1 MNQKLTKCHY
11 LFQDHDLLDT
21 HELHP
26 NSFSALFDQRY
37 SPSPSSTTNKTS
49 PTEHSTL
56 IDPTTTCS
64 PPQHNHDLHKAT
76 FTSYCFGKNETH
88 FNRISKNNLLIARLL
103 SGDCG
108 RNQNPRKL
116 NPPTTAVQHCC
127 FIIPIISVECDR
139 IQFIDSKINQIN
151 NKINGEC
158 AIVRWPINVVLVAR
172 LVSIINS
179 CDHNFVSVHWPSCR
193 QCADPG
199 FDWIT
204 VPYLNVALMQSVNT
218 TNDLINSK
226 QTNNYDNYTRN
237 YNDNT
242 KNNIC
247 DIFCTKLRQYFV
259 ELNIGIVASSD
270 AFVNIQEFH
279 SFRVHKLKCRLK
291 EALHGQSK
299 DISELIHVL
308 ACTKRPRRKRRRR
321 NCNDQQ
327 HKNRQRDKSIDKL
340 TLKSSSRNSES
351 LYTIPSSSLS
361 SIPSPSR
368 RPITSQQRSTC
379 NSKVSRKHYQTFCE
393 GNVSQLLRV
402 YSRLLLLVLLAC
414 FPVISASMH
423 NVKYSTQTVQTK
435 YGPLRGIIVRTNPT
449 VEAFLGVPYATPPVG
464 SLR

>member
-1 MNQKLTKCHY
+1 M
-11 LFQDHDLLDT
+11 
-21 HELHP
+21 
-26 NSFSALFDQRY
+26 
-37 SPSPSSTTNKTS
+37 
-49 PTEHSTL
+49 
-56 IDPTTTCS
+56 
-64 PPQHNHDLHKAT
+64 
-76 FTSYCFGKNETH
+76 
-88 FNRISKNNLLIARLL
+88 LIARLS
-103 SGDCG
+103 SGRCDWG
-108 RNQNPRKL
+108 SNQYPRKL
-116 NPPTTAVQHCC
+116 NPPTTAVLQCC
-127 FIIPIISVECDR
+127 FINPIISVECDR

-151 NKINGEC
+151 NKINDEC
-158 AIVRWPINVVLVAR
+158 AIVRRPINVVLVVR

-179 CDHNFVSVHWPSCR
+179 CDHNFVSVHWIGSR
-193 QCADPG
+193 QCAAPG

-204 VPYLNVALMQSVNT
+204 VPYLNFALMQSVNT
-218 TNDLINSK
+218 TNDLIINSK
-226 QTNNYDNYTRN
+226 PTNNYDNDTRN

-242 KNNIC
+242 KHNIC

-270 AFVNIQEFH
+270 TFVNIQEFH

-291 EALHGQSK
+291 EALHGNSK

-308 ACTKRPRRKRRRR
+308 AGTKRPCWKRRRR

-327 HKNRQRDKSIDKL
+327 RKNRLRDKSIGNL
-340 TLKSSSRNSES
+340 TLQSSTRISES

-368 RPITSQQRSTC
+368 RPKTSQQRSTS
-379 NSKVSRKHYQTFCE
+379 NSKVSRKQYQTFCD
-393 GNVSQLLRV
+393 GSVSQLLRV